1 MKRLII
7 AAITLS
13 VTVFFALWGN
23 LYIKNSLNELI
34 EVSKRDDYEI
44 YDLWQEKKEKL
55 SIMLKHEDVDEVTEV
70 AENMKFYLED
80 GNTEEAENSKIKITS
95 LLDSI
100 LQGEKPNMGNIF

>member
-55 SIMLKHEDVDEVTEV
+55 SIMLKHEDVDEVTEE